1 MQVRLLPTFLAAF
14 VGFLI
19 ENTRHLGAPSASTRG
34 PAVWLASTWVRGP
47 VSLALS
53 PTLCLSPGAAEALHR
68 RGPRRATRSQA
79 LRFQSVSWR
88 VFRRGAGALAGRV
101 CRAKGCAPRGGT
113 SRRTPGPGCASGA
126 TGGGCEGEVSPYT
139 KLSLGHARPIFA
151 ASILAFSMAGRR
163 QLVTGTR
170 RSS

>member
-101 CRAKGCAPRGGT
+101 AAVQRA
-113 SRRTPGPGCASGA
+113 
-126 TGGGCEGEVSPYT
+126 
-139 KLSLGHARPIFA
+139 ARPVGIPA
-151 ASILAFSMAGRR
+151 AGRR
-163 QLVTGTR
+163 GRGARAAPLGADVRGRFRRTRSCRWATHDRFLPRRFWHFRWLGAGPQLLVL
-170 RSS
+170 